1 MSNTVTFTRIKHDEG
16 GKTCLE
22 PRQFVIEGKDG
33 FGSLAEYLEAKAV
46 NFWGVS
52 KGYDHTHN
60 AIRAQLVALGGQ
72 FKVTTTNGDSQIFDA
87 GSLVLPEDTEG
98 DGHRVEYL
106 GEGDCVS
113 VFIELTR
120 EGMDTLLSMG
130 KTHG

>member
-1 MSNTVTFTRIKHDEG
+1 MNNVVSFTRIKHNEE
-16 GKTCLE
+16 GKTCFE
-22 PRQFVIEGKDG
+22 HRQFVIEGKGG
-33 FGSLAEYLEAKAV
+33 FGSLAEYLGAKAV
-46 NFWGVS
+46 NFWGVN

-72 FKVTTTNGDSQIFDA
+72 FKVTTTNGDSQIFNA

-106 GEGDCVS
+106 GEVGCVS

-120 EGMDTLLSMG
+120 EGMETLLSMS
-130 KTHG
+130 KASA